1 MKIRFY
7 VPGLLDDCQGLG
19 GCHGLHHEE
28 GLGYLVQIPVGLERV
43 PLDGGLGGVGVF
55 TVEGGDWSSQLL
67 SVEESRFQRP
77 MLDDDD
83 WQVVA
88 AQIKISFS

>member
-1 MKIRFY
+1 M
-7 VPGLLDDCQGLG
+7 GLQ
-19 GCHGLHHEE
+19 
-28 GLGYLVQIPVGLERV
+28 RV

-88 AQIKISFS
+88 AQN

>member
-1 MKIRFY
+1 MEIRFY

-19 GCHGLHHEE
+19 GCHRLHHEE
-28 GLGYLVQIPVGLERV
+28 GLSYLVQIPVGLEWV

-55 TVEGGDWSSQLL
+55 TVEGGDRSSQLL
-67 SVEESRFQRP
+67 SVKESRFQRP

-88 AQIKISFS
+88 AQN